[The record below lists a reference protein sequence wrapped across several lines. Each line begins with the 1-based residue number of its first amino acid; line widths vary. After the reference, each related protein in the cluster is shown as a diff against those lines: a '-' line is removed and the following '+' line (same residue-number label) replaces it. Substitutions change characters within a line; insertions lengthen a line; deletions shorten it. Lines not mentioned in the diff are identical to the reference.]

1 MPPASSP
8 LTGHIGVTKMRP
20 ASAAVSSEEMP
31 EVAVWGAW
39 WLVLVDV
46 AAVDVLVVMTCTY
59 IGRADTI
66 GPRQRVAR
74 ALLQADL
81 KTSSRHKHGD
91 TGGLSLQVP
100 GAL

>member
-1 MPPASSP
+1 
-8 LTGHIGVTKMRP
+8 MRP
-20 ASAAVSSEEMP
+20 ASAAVSSEETP

-39 WLVLVDV
+39 RPVLVDV
-46 AAVDVLVVMTCTY
+46 AVVDVPVVATCTY

-66 GPRQRVAR
+66 GPRHRVAR

>member
-1 MPPASSP
+1 
-8 LTGHIGVTKMRP
+8 
-20 ASAAVSSEEMP
+20 
-31 EVAVWGAW
+31 
-39 WLVLVDV
+39 
-46 AAVDVLVVMTCTY
+46 MTCTY

-91 TGGLSLQVP
+91 TGGLRLQVP

>member
-1 MPPASSP
+1 
-8 LTGHIGVTKMRP
+8 
-20 ASAAVSSEEMP
+20 
-31 EVAVWGAW
+31 
-39 WLVLVDV
+39 
-46 AAVDVLVVMTCTY
+46 VDVLVVMTCTY

-91 TGGLSLQVP
+91 TGGLRLQVP